1 MSTEVRFTTDNLDQY
16 MKALAKAYRKL
27 GGKTTPAEII
37 LIGGAA
43 VLADYGFRE
52 VTYDIDAIIS
62 ASSAMEDAIR
72 SVTDEL
78 NLPNGWLNEDFR
90 KTASYTPKLVQYSR
104 YYKTF
109 YGVVTVRTVT
119 AEYLVAMKMVSARQ
133 YKNDLSDIV
142 GIIGEHQ
149 RRNTPLTYDMIDCAV
164 QELYGSWERISEDTK
179 ALVKAALENPNASE
193 LYRQYRASQVEAEA
207 ILLDFQQ
214 EHPNQ
219 VRETDIASVLELA
232 RAKKKKL
239 FAAT

>member
-1 MSTEVRFTTDNLDQY
+1 MSTEVRFTTDNLDQT

-62 ASSAMEDAIR
+62 AS
-72 SVTDEL
+72 
-78 NLPNGWLNEDFR
+78 
-90 KTASYTPKLVQYSR
+90 
-104 YYKTF
+104 
-109 YGVVTVRTVT
+109 RTVT

-133 YKNDLSDIV
+133 YKTDLSDIV

-149 RRNTPLTYDMIDCAV
+149 RRNTPLTFDMIDRAV

-193 LYRQYRASQVEAEA
+193 LYRQYRASEVEAEA

-214 EHPNQ
+214 EPPNQ

-232 RAKKKKL
+232 RAKKKKPD
-239 FAAT
+239 

>member
-1 MSTEVRFTTDNLDQY
+1 MSTEVRFTTENLDQT

-52 VTYDIDAIIS
+52 ATYDIDAIIR

-104 YYKTF
+104 YNKTF

-149 RRNTPLTYDMIDCAV
+149 RRNTPLTFDMIDRAV

-193 LYRQYRASQVEAEA
+193 LYRQYRASEAEAEA

-214 EHPNQ
+214 EHLNQ

-232 RAKKKKL
+232 RAKKKKQD
-239 FAAT
+239 

>member
-149 RRNTPLTYDMIDCAV
+149 RRNTPLTFDTIDCAV

-193 LYRQYRASQVEAEA
+193 LYRQYRASEVEAET

-232 RAKKKKL
+232 RAKKKKQD
-239 FAAT
+239 

>member
-90 KTASYTPKLVQYSR
+90 KTASYTPKLVQYSH

-149 RRNTPLTYDMIDCAV
+149 RRNTPLTFDMIDRAV

-193 LYRQYRASQVEAEA
+193 LYRQYRASEVEAEA

-232 RAKKKKL
+232 RAKKKKPD
-239 FAAT
+239 

>member
-149 RRNTPLTYDMIDCAV
+149 RRNTPLTFDMIDCAV

-193 LYRQYRASQVEAEA
+193 LYRQYRASEAEAEA

-232 RAKKKKL
+232 RAKKKKQD
-239 FAAT
+239 

>member
-149 RRNTPLTYDMIDCAV
+149 RRNTPLTFDMIDCAV

-193 LYRQYRASQVEAEA
+193 LYRQYRASEVEAEA

-232 RAKKKKL
+232 RAKKKKQD
-239 FAAT
+239 

>member
-52 VTYDIDAIIS
+52 VTYDINAIIS

-149 RRNTPLTYDMIDCAV
+149 LRNTPLTFDMIDRAV

-193 LYRQYRASQVEAEA
+193 LYRQYRASEAEAEA

-232 RAKKKKL
+232 RAKKKKQD
-239 FAAT
+239 

>member
-149 RRNTPLTYDMIDCAV
+149 RRNTPLTFDMIDCAV

-193 LYRQYRASQVEAEA
+193 LYRQYRASEVEAEA

-219 VRETDIASVLELA
+219 VRETDIASVLEVA
-232 RAKKKKL
+232 RAKKKKQD
-239 FAAT
+239 